1 MDVVGEPIVGGR
13 GRCST
18 FGDVI
23 NNLLHGEEE
32 GENLAPPGEMFTGG
46 GNFEVDVLSDLDIAD
61 AERR

>member
-1 MDVVGEPIVGGR
+1 
-13 GRCST
+13 
-18 FGDVI
+18 VI
-23 NNLLHGEEE
+23 NNLVHGEEE